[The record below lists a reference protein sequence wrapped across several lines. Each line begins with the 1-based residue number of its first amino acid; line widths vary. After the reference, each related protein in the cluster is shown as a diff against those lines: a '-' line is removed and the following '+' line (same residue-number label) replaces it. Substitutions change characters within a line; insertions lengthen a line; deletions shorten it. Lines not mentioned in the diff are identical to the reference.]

1 MPGVVLRGLSMICTD
16 QQTLTHTTPIFD
28 GLYAYYRRATLLGHE
43 PA

>member
-1 MPGVVLRGLSMICTD
+1 MICTD

-28 GLYAYYRRATLLGHE
+28 GLHEYYRRATLLGHE